1 MRTSRTWPA
10 IALAAIAAAL
20 VSWRADAQDA
30 AAQAT
35 GAAAPAASAA
45 PDTAHFG
52 ERVPKL
58 GIGDAL
64 PPIMPK
70 ARLRVGVA
78 DFPPWSVPPS
88 ADVPYWSGLASLVW
102 RQAAQALELD
112 YEVKVYDIDGL
123 IGAVARGEV
132 DVAATGVPILP
143 EHLVRFTFTPP
154 FDQSGISI
162 ATRVHDQLTVANV
175 LRRLASKE
183 ASRWFLGIL
192 VFLLAFSVLFWLAE
206 RRRNPPIEGPAA
218 RGLGESAWW
227 GIVTLTTVGY
237 GDRVPVTKTGKLVAA
252 AWMMLGFML
261 MTVSGAVVTAI
272 LTVDRLSPLVSGPA
286 ELARVRVGVVHGSV
300 GERYA
305 ESARLDPRKFETFE
319 EAMDALAA
327 EELEAVVGSTTSLL
341 FLAERVGERRL
352 TVLPHPLQRDFI
364 GLAVRFGLEPGIEK
378 RLELEVVKAAQSP
391 EYRSMRAVMMG
402 DADAAVDGGTA
413 R

>member
-143 EHLVRFTFTPP
+143 
-154 FDQSGISI
+154 
-162 ATRVHDQLTVANV
+162 
-175 LRRLASKE
+175 
-183 ASRWFLGIL
+183 
-192 VFLLAFSVLFWLAE
+192 
-206 RRRNPPIEGPAA
+206 
-218 RGLGESAWW
+218 
-227 GIVTLTTVGY
+227 
-237 GDRVPVTKTGKLVAA
+237 
-252 AWMMLGFML
+252 
-261 MTVSGAVVTAI
+261 
-272 LTVDRLSPLVSGPA
+272 
-286 ELARVRVGVVHGSV
+286 
-300 GERYA
+300 
-305 ESARLDPRKFETFE
+305 
-319 EAMDALAA
+319 
-327 EELEAVVGSTTSLL
+327 
-341 FLAERVGERRL
+341 
-352 TVLPHPLQRDFI
+352 
-364 GLAVRFGLEPGIEK
+364 
-378 RLELEVVKAAQSP
+378 
-391 EYRSMRAVMMG
+391 
-402 DADAAVDGGTA
+402 
-413 R
+413 